1 VEEDLN
7 MPHLRIETNVPS
19 SKISST
25 LLTDLTRLVAKIL
38 GKPESYCVVTL
49 VPDQR
54 MAFGGSEEPCAIAN
68 LMSIGRLGQKENI
81 AHSKALFEKI
91 TAELGILPT
100 RMYITFQDE
109 PSSNVGYN
117 GTTFYEIFGG

>member
-1 VEEDLN
+1 MGLFEKELLQPGRLKKFCFKNYHEEPLF
-7 MPHLRIETNVPS
+7 
-19 SKISST
+19 
-25 LLTDLTRLVAKIL
+25 LVAKAL
-38 GKPESYCVVTL
+38 QKPENYCVVTL

-54 MAFGGSEEPCAIAN
+54 MAFGGTEEPCAIAN
-68 LMSIGRLGQKENI
+68 LMSIGKLGKKENI

-91 TAELGILPT
+91 TAELGISPS

-109 PSSNVGYN
+109 PSSNVGYQ

>member
-1 VEEDLN
+1 
-7 MPHLRIETNVPS
+7 MPHLRVETNVPS
-19 SKISST
+19 SKISPT
-25 LLTDLTRLVAKIL
+25 LLTDLCSLVAKAL
-38 GKPESYCVVTL
+38 QKPENYCVVTL

-54 MAFGGSEEPCAIAN
+54 MAFGGTEEPCAIAN
-68 LMSIGRLGQKENI
+68 LMSIGKLGKKENI

-91 TAELGILPT
+91 TAELGISPS

-109 PSSNVGYN
+109 PSSNVGYQ